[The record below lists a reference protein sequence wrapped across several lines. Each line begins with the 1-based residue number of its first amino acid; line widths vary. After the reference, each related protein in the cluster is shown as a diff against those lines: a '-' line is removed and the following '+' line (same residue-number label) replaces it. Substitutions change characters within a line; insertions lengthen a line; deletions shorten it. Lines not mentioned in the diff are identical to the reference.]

1 MGKRPKLPPPPPPP
15 PPPAA
20 PPPPPA
26 PMARQPIQAAK
37 APSRALSFVNFFR
50 SFGSGK
56 RAATSKAMT
65 GTLGSGMKLY

>member
-1 MGKRPKLPPPPPPP
+1 
-15 PPPAA
+15 
-20 PPPPPA
+20 
-26 PMARQPIQAAK
+26 MARQPIQAAK

-65 GTLGSGMKLY
+65 SALGSGMKLY